1 MKHIDT
7 EAISPW
13 LEILWDQKGSDL
25 LACRRLGASDP
36 GGRQAPAGRRGSDAF
51 GGADRRLGA
60 DRCSNPRSRPR
71 FDTEQDVDFAFSWL
85 DRARLRG
92 SAFTQRGET
101 ALALRMIPS
110 RIPTFAELDLPPTAE
125 WLATLP
131 RGFVLVTGPTGSGKS
146 TTLASIIDRINET
159 RACHILTIED
169 PVEYVHHHKLSAVSQ
184 REIGLDSPSFDR
196 ALRSALREDP
206 DVLLVGEMRD
216 IESIQIALTM
226 AETGHLV
233 FATLH
238 TNDAP
243 QAIDRIIDVF
253 PAWRQEQT
261 RVQLAASL
269 GAILAQRLVPKIGG
283 GMVAAFEVLIATNPV
298 RNLIREGRS
307 NQLLNVMTTNQKEG
321 MRTLETSL
329 AELIAAGTI
338 TYEDA
343 LNVSAHP
350 KELARALEQTSGSR
364 KELSVDMAVRG
375 GPELPYSVVAGVTP
389 CAPGWLVMSA
399 KLNGATFAPELPR
412 VFSRRSLRF
421 STSAHPFR

>member
-1 MKHIDT
+1 MNNIDIG
-7 EAISPW
+7 AITPW

-25 LACRRLGASDP
+25 LLAADSAPRIRLSGKLRPVEGAPILSGPEIDTLV
-36 GGRQAPAGRRGSDAF
+36 RTLLTPAQRETLDV
-51 GGADRRLGA
+51 
-60 DRCSNPRSRPR
+60 
-71 FDTEQDVDFAFSWL
+71 EQDVDFAFSYL

-92 SAFTQRGET
+92 SAFTQRGQT
-101 ALALRMIPS
+101 SLALRMIPS
-110 RIPTFAELDLPPTAE
+110 RVPSFEELDLPPVAT
-125 WLATLP
+125 WLAGLP

-169 PVEYVHHHKLSAVSQ
+169 PVEYVHNHKLSAVSQ

-206 DVLLVGEMRD
+206 DVLLIGEMRD

-261 RVQLAASL
+261 KVQLSASL
-269 GAILAQRLVPKIGG
+269 AAIVAQRLVPKVGG
-283 GMVAAFEVLIATNPV
+283 GMVAAFEVLIANNPV

-307 NQLLNVMTTNQKEG
+307 NQLLNIMTTNQKEG
-321 MRTLETSL
+321 MRTLEISL
-329 AELIAAGTI
+329 AELIVAGTV

-343 LNVSAHP
+343 LDVSAHP
-350 KELARALEQTSGSR
+350 KELARALEAVQYSG
-364 KELSVDMAVRG
+364 K
-375 GPELPYSVVAGVTP
+375 
-389 CAPGWLVMSA
+389 
-399 KLNGATFAPELPR
+399 K
-412 VFSRRSLRF
+412 
-421 STSAHPFR
+421 

>member
-1 MKHIDT
+1 MDT
-7 EAISPW
+7 VQSEVIEPW
-13 LEILWDQKGSDL
+13 LQILWDQGGSDL
-25 LACRRLGASDP
+25 LLAGNSAPRIRVHGTLRPVDDAPVLSGAEIDTLVRTLLNP
-36 GGRQAPAGRRGSDAF
+36 ELAAIFDAQ
-51 GGADRRLGA
+51 
-60 DRCSNPRSRPR
+60 
-71 FDTEQDVDFAFSWL
+71 QDVDFAFSWL

-110 RIPTFAELDLPPTAE
+110 KVPSFAELGLPAIADR
-125 WLATLP
+125 LAKLP

-159 RACHILTIED
+159 RPLHILTIED
-169 PVEYVHHHKLSAVSQ
+169 PVEYVHNHKMSAVSQ

-206 DVLLVGEMRD
+206 DVLLIGEMRD

-261 RVQLAASL
+261 KVQLSASL
-269 GAILAQRLVPKIGG
+269 AAIIAQRLVPKVDG
-283 GMVAAFEVLIATNPV
+283 GMVAAFEVLVATNPV

-307 NQLLNVMTTNQKEG
+307 NQLQNVMTTSAGEG
-321 MRTLETSL
+321 MCTLETSL
-329 AELIAAGTI
+329 AELVRSGTVA
-338 TYEDA
+338 YEDA
-343 LNVSAHP
+343 LAASAHP
-350 KELARALEQTSGSR
+350 KELARAMGAAG
-364 KELSVDMAVRG
+364 MAV
-375 GPELPYSVVAGVTP
+375 T
-389 CAPGWLVMSA
+389 
-399 KLNGATFAPELPR
+399 GA
-412 VFSRRSLRF
+412 
-421 STSAHPFR
+421 

>member
-1 MKHIDT
+1 MNDT
-7 EAISPW
+7 NIEAISPW
-13 LEILWDQKGSDL
+13 LQILWDQKGSDL
-25 LACRRLGASDP
+25 LLSGSSAPGIRVKGMLRPVEGAPVLS
-36 GGRQAPAGRRGSDAF
+36 GKEI
-51 GGADRRLGA
+51 
-60 DRCSNPRSRPR
+60 
-71 FDTEQDVDFAFSWL
+71 DTLVRTLLTPSQRNTLDVEQDVDFAFSWL

-110 RIPTFAELDLPPTAE
+110 RVPSFTELDLPPVAE
-125 WLATLP
+125 WLAKLP

-169 PVEYVHHHKLSAVSQ
+169 PVEYVHNHKLSAVSQ

-206 DVLLVGEMRD
+206 DVLLIGEMRD

-253 PAWRQEQT
+253 PAWRQDQT
-261 RVQLAASL
+261 KVQLSASL
-269 GAILAQRLVPKIGG
+269 AAIVAQRLVPKVGG
-283 GMVAAFEVLIATNPV
+283 GMVAAFEVLIASNPV

-321 MRTLETSL
+321 MRTLEVSL
-329 AELIAAGTI
+329 AELIVAGTI

-343 LNVSAHP
+343 VDVSAHP
-350 KELARALEQTSGSR
+350 KELARALEAVQYSG
-364 KELSVDMAVRG
+364 KA
-375 GPELPYSVVAGVTP
+375 
-389 CAPGWLVMSA
+389 
-399 KLNGATFAPELPR
+399 
-412 VFSRRSLRF
+412 
-421 STSAHPFR
+421 